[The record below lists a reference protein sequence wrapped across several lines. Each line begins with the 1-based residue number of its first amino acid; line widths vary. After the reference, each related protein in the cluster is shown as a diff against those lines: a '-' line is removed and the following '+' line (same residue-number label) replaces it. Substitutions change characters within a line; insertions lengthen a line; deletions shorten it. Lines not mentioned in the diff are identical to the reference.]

1 MCSTRLPVFQ
11 YTIRLYWQKI
21 GIIKACLRGPTLCTF
36 LKSGSFHVKSTN
48 KIAICTPHPFGF
60 KKNST
65 HKLHAKIRKKLEN
78 FSRTSQNLTE
88 ILNYKFVTEEDCEKT
103 ALSTKFGLSYLG
115 QENELFFDFLSTN
128 GQKKSKSFFIEAT
141 CSMAR

>member
-11 YTIRLYWQKI
+11 YTTRLYWQKI
-21 GIIKACLRGPTLCTF
+21 GIIKACLGVPPFCTF

-65 HKLHAKIRKKLEN
+65 HKLHVKIRKKFEN
-78 FSRTSQNLTE
+78 FSRISKNLTE
-88 ILNYKFVTEEDCEKT
+88 ILIYKFVTEE
-103 ALSTKFGLSYLG
+103 GLR
-115 QENELFFDFLSTN
+115 ENSVIHQVWTVISWPRE
-128 GQKKSKSFFIEAT
+128 
-141 CSMAR
+141 